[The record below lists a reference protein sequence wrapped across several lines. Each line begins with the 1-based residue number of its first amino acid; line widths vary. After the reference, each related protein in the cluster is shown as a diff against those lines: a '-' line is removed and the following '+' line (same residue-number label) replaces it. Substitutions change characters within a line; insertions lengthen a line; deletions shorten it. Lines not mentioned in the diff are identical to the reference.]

1 MKRDINNYKFQ
12 ANRPITKLYSDMKEA
27 CIPLMAKY
35 LGDLVDTNQNIES
48 LDFKANEFYTKFNN
62 YIKNG
67 NYKYETNLTQFGR
80 ELNDYECIIKVKKRD
95 CNHYMINLVNLKEH
109 LIQSKMYNNTIKF
122 IDDVDD
128 TDDEDDKLKPSPL
141 DF

>member
-1 MKRDINNYKFQ
+1 MRHQN
-12 ANRPITKLYSDMKEA
+12 
-27 CIPLMAKY
+27 
-35 LGDLVDTNQNIES
+35 LV
-48 LDFKANEFYTKFNN
+48 K
-62 YIKNG
+62 IKNG

-95 CNHYMINLVNLKEH
+95 CNHYMINLVKLKEH
-109 LIQSKMYNNTIKF
+109 LIQSKMYNNTIQF

-128 TDDEDDKLKPSPL
+128 VNDTDSEDDSIKPSPL